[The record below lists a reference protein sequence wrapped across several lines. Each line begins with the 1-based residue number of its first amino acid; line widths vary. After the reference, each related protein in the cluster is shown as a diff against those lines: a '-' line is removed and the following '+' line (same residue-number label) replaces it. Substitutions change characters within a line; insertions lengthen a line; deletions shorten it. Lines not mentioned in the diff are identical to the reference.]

1 MIKKLLSSKITST
14 ASAEFGV
21 VGLKIVDTE
30 TFRHVGIILAV
41 ISFVIF
47 LICLAF
53 HAKHEVIATT
63 VPAATTKH
71 NRNNR
76 RSRASRTR

>member
-1 MIKKLLSSKITST
+1 MIKKLLTSKITST

-21 VGLKIVDTE
+21 VGLKIIDTE
-30 TFRHVGIILAV
+30 TFRHVGIFLAV
-41 ISFVIF
+41 ISFVLF
-47 LICLAF
+47 LVCLAV
-53 HAKHEVIATT
+53 HAKHEAVATT

-71 NRNNR
+71 NRSNR

>member
-1 MIKKLLSSKITST
+1 MIKKLLASKITST

-21 VGLKIVDTE
+21 VGLKIIDTE
-30 TFRHVGIILAV
+30 TFRHIGIVLAF

-47 LICLAF
+47 LVCLAV
-53 HAKHEVIATT
+53 HAKHETVATT
-63 VPAATTKH
+63 APTTTKH
-71 NRNNR
+71 NRSNR